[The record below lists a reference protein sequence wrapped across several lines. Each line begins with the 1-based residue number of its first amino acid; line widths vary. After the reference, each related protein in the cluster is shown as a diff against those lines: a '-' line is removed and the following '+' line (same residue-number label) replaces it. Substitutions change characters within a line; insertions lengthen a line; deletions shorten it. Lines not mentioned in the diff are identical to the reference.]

1 MLIRS
6 SGQRQQILNTC
17 KTTKRRSASTER
29 HGLHTYDCNPCL
41 AKHSIQHMAGMMAV
55 HAGTASVH
63 LPVACTQ
70 NHRVACPAA
79 FRSQRC
85 RPQQLKRRVLSV
97 QVQAAATQ
105 SNVKMPSWEQMQR
118 QLVQTHKLESI
129 SPTNASQLVKSG
141 KYVLV
146 DVRPPNIFF
155 KAHPEGA
162 LSAPLFQGV
171 TWSKPNFKK
180 YLRAVAF
187 LANGVT

>member
-1 MLIRS
+1 MHM
-6 SGQRQQILNTC
+6 
-17 KTTKRRSASTER
+17 STA
-29 HGLHTYDCNPCL
+29 CM
-41 AKHSIQHMAGMMAV
+41 QH
-55 HAGTASVH
+55 
-63 LPVACTQ
+63 
-70 NHRVACPAA
+70 HRVACPAA

-85 RPQQLKRRVLSV
+85 RLQQLKRRVLSV
-97 QVQAAATQ
+97 RVQAAAATQ

-118 QLVQTHKLESI
+118 QLVQKHKLESI
-129 SPTNASQLVKSG
+129 SPTNANQLVKSG

-187 LANGVT
+187 LANGVTLVYHGYAMQCSSHMHCVLISTTHLLAISLLQAC